1 MFLQGLGILRYLD
14 YRPQFNKEACI
25 RKISRKSSCDSCKI
39 ACQRKAIKVVK
50 GGIEIDDDCNQ
61 CGQCVVSCP
70 TNAISDNNL
79 SFASTN
85 NKVYVICNKSVQNES
100 VDSKITVH
108 CLKKINL
115 KVLFNLYD
123 RGITTIV
130 TNIDACE
137 NCQDNNYLKETINK
151 MNHILDIT
159 ERKKM
164 NIEIIEIQDFDKI
177 INEIKKDKS
186 NKVVERRDFF
196 KVMIK
201 DSIEQVRA
209 VAPPTIAV
217 KKLKSIES
225 ILINWCHN
233 EEEKIGLFNINIE
246 KDKCMECEACM
257 KLCPKQ
263 VWTKKEEKL
272 IYAPY
277 KCNGCRICED
287 VCVGKAIYIDESIN
301 KSKEKI
307 YNKIEYTCDNC
318 TNTFFTYLKDK
329 SICSKCAGDRIFK
342 K

>member
-1 MFLQGLGILRYLD
+1 MFLQGLSILRYLD
-14 YRPQFNKEACI
+14 YRPQFNKKACI
-25 RKISRKSSCDSCKI
+25 RKISRKSSCDLCKR

-50 GGIEIDDDCNQ
+50 GGIEIDNDCNQ

-79 SFASTN
+79 NFASKN
-85 NKVYVICNKSVQNES
+85 NKVYVICNKSVQNENI
-100 VDSKITVH
+100 DNKIAVH

-115 KVLFNLYD
+115 KVLLNLYD

-130 TNIDACE
+130 TNIDACK
-137 NCQDNNYLKETINK
+137 NCQDNNYLKETIYKIND
-151 MNHILDIT
+151 ILTINGK
-159 ERKKM
+159 KKM
-164 NIEIIEIQDFDKI
+164 DVEIIEIEDFEKTI
-177 INEIKKDKS
+177 KEIKKDKS
-186 NKVVERRDFF
+186 NKKVERRDFF

-201 DSIEQVRA
+201 DSMEQVRD
-209 VAPPTIAV
+209 VVPPTIVV

-233 EEEKIGLFNINIE
+233 DEEKISLFNINIQ
-246 KDKCMECEACM
+246 KDKCLECEACM

-287 VCVGKAIYIDESIN
+287 ICVGKAIHIDERIN

-307 YNKIEYTCDNC
+307 YKQN
-318 TNTFFTYLKDK
+318 
-329 SICSKCAGDRIFK
+329 
-342 K
+342 